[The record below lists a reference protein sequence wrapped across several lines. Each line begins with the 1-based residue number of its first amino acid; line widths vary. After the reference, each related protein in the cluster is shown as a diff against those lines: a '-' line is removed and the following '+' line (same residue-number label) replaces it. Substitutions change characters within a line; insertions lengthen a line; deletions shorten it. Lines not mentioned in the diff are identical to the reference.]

1 MGGHVSLL
9 CIRWDFQCLDFG
21 LSPSKHCRKVKAIF
35 KAAAQLHTSV
45 TQTDDSWPLIWSV
58 ELKYGI
64 WAACLVDV
72 SPIFSVKSFYHF
84 LMFGGFPSE
93 NMPFFHPFCT
103 HLFSL
108 WSLQRWRRSGTG
120 GTERGPCLSPDS
132 EHSTSPLFPI
142 AAALHKSRLR
152 SFWFWY
158 DEPQNFLQCELWAS
172 SASVSTV
179 YSVTAFSKTFC
190 PRSCNYYLIFNKL
203 TFAGFL
209 WSREVVFSA
218 LSFRGNWGT
227 RWITSWFDRTPEHK
241 FLLI

>member
-72 SPIFSVKSFYHF
+72 PPIFSVKSFYHF
-84 LMFGGFPSE
+84 SMFGGFPSE

-108 WSLQRWRRSGTG
+108 WSFQRWRRSGTG
-120 GTERGPCLSPDS
+120 AQNEAPV
-132 EHSTSPLFPI
+132 SPLIVSTAHPHFSQLLLLCTKADSDPFGSDTMN
-142 AAALHKSRLR
+142 LKTS
-152 SFWFWY
+152 Y
-158 DEPQNFLQCELWAS
+158 
-172 SASVSTV
+172 SVS
-179 YSVTAFSKTFC
+179 SGPLL
-190 PRSCNYYLIFNKL
+190 PRYPQYIVLLHSPRLS
-203 TFAGFL
+203 AQG
-209 WSREVVFSA
+209 VV
-218 LSFRGNWGT
+218 
-227 RWITSWFDRTPEHK
+227 IT
-241 FLLI
+241 I

>member
-1 MGGHVSLL
+1 MGGQVSLL

-72 SPIFSVKSFYHF
+72 SPLFSVKSFYHF
-84 LMFGGFPSE
+84 SVFGGFPSE

-108 WSLQRWRRSGTG
+108 LSLQRWRRSGTG
-120 GTERGPCLSPDS
+120 GHRTRPLSLPWQRAQHIPTFPDCCCSAQKRTQILLVLIRWTSKLPTVWALGLFCLGI
-132 EHSTSPLFPI
+132 HSI
-142 AAALHKSRLR
+142 
-152 SFWFWY
+152 
-158 DEPQNFLQCELWAS
+158 
-172 SASVSTV
+172 
-179 YSVTAFSKTFC
+179 
-190 PRSCNYYLIFNKL
+190 
-203 TFAGFL
+203 
-209 WSREVVFSA
+209 
-218 LSFRGNWGT
+218 
-227 RWITSWFDRTPEHK
+227 
-241 FLLI
+241 